1 MEKEA
6 AKRVIISTVYE
17 GRAVKVAITKLSPD
31 KLILL
36 AEEPADKK
44 RKETIEGIKKT
55 FKDIIEI
62 EILTT
67 GVYDMPKII
76 GDVAKIIDVEAK
88 KGNEIIVHM
97 SEGRKLTG
105 LALLFAAYLRKDK
118 IKAAYYITEEE
129 NKLVSL
135 PLINFSLGNTKQK
148 MIQEIGKGA
157 TEVETLMKK
166 LGVKQSVIYQHI
178 QELKK
183 EGYLKNGETKKL
195 ELTEL
200 GRIVNL

>member
-1 MEKEA
+1 MEKEGG
-6 AKRVIISTVYE
+6 KRIIISTIYK
-17 GRAVKVAITKLSPD
+17 GKAVKVAITKLSPD

-36 AEEPADKK
+36 AEEPADKT
-44 RKETIEGIKKT
+44 RKEAIEGIKKT

-62 EILTT
+62 ETLTT
-67 GVYDMPKII
+67 KVYDMPEIIKDVIKKIEEET
-76 GDVAKIIDVEAK
+76 KL
-88 KGNEIIVHM
+88 GNEIIVHI
-97 SEGRKLTG
+97 SEGRKLTS

-118 IKAAYYITEEE
+118 VKAAYYITEEE
-129 NKLVSL
+129 NRLVSL
-135 PLINFSLGNTKQK
+135 PLINFSLGSTKQN
-148 MIQEIGKGA
+148 IIHEIGKGA
-157 TEVETLMKK
+157 EEVETLIKK
-166 LGVKQSVIYQHI
+166 LDVRQSVIYQHI